1 MDYSTLHPWKVTL
14 EQAIHIQ
21 NNLRGRIETGIGVTR
36 VETVAGADVEYR
48 GGHAFGAVAVLS
60 VPEMEL
66 VDQAGACCEIN
77 FPYVPGFLSFREG
90 PVLLECFHR
99 LGRKPDVIIFDGQ
112 GIAHPRGFGM
122 AAHLG
127 LLLDCPAIGCAKN
140 KLFGHAEE
148 PGLQR
153 GSQAWLLDQSGRV
166 IGAAL
171 RTREKVKPVYV
182 SPGFKID
189 LKRSLEIIMACATK
203 YRLPEPLRTAHR
215 LAGLAA
221 LEGN

>member
-99 LGRKPDVIIFDGQ
+99 L
-112 GIAHPRGFGM
+112 
-122 AAHLG
+122 
-127 LLLDCPAIGCAKN
+127 LLDCPAIGCAKN